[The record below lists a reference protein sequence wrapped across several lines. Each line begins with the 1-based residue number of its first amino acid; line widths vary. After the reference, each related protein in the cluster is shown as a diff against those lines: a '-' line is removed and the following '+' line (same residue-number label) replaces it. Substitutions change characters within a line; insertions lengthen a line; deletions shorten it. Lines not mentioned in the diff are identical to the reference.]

1 MSIRLAEPLLPKV
14 AEEFKIDVTAASL
27 VITAFT
33 LAYGLFQLVH
43 GPLGDRFGRLR
54 TISIAMCLS
63 ALTSAA
69 CALANSLES
78 LAALRFATG
87 MTAGAVIPLSF
98 AFVGDNIPFH
108 QRQPVLG
115 RFIAGTLSGTA
126 FGPLIGGLFSDWL
139 GWRASFL
146 PPAIAFGVIGVILIS
161 VARNEAPPS
170 DDSTRSS
177 PLAGFA
183 GVIYSRSARA
193 ICLAVTVEGFLFYGA
208 LAYLGAYLREGFAL
222 SYTVIGLIIAG
233 FGIGGLIYSAMVP
246 TLVTRLGPP
255 RMVSLGGWML
265 LASFL
270 TLCAMP
276 TWLLA
281 FPAMTVI
288 GFGFYSIHN
297 TLQTRA
303 TEMAPS
309 ARGAAIATFAFCLF
323 AAQALGVVG
332 DGFIV
337 DGLGYRPMLAI
348 TGVGLM
354 LLASWFAAWL
364 RSNRG

>member
-14 AEEFKIDVTAASL
+14 AEEFDIDVTDASL
-27 VITAFT
+27 VITGFT

-78 LAALRFATG
+78 LTALRFATG

-108 QRQPVLG
+108 QRQAVLG
-115 RFIAGTLSGTA
+115 RFIAGTLGGTA

-146 PPAIAFGVIGVILIS
+146 PPAIAFGLIGIILIG
-161 VARNEAPPS
+161 VARNEVARS
-170 DDSTRSS
+170 DDSARSS

-208 LAYLGAYLREGFAL
+208 LAYLGAYLREGFGL
-222 SYTVIGLIIAG
+222 SYTAIGLIIAG
-233 FGIGGLIYSAMVP
+233 FGIGGLNLQCHGANACHPLRSAADGEPRGLDVARQLSHP
-246 TLVTRLGPP
+246 VRDANLAACISGNDGHRL
-255 RMVSLGGWML
+255 
-265 LASFL
+265 
-270 TLCAMP
+270 
-276 TWLLA
+276 WLL
-281 FPAMTVI
+281 FN
-288 GFGFYSIHN
+288 SQH
-297 TLQTRA
+297 
-303 TEMAPS
+303 
-309 ARGAAIATFAFCLF
+309 
-323 AAQALGVVG
+323 
-332 DGFIV
+332 
-337 DGLGYRPMLAI
+337 LANP
-348 TGVGLM
+348 
-354 LLASWFAAWL
+354 
-364 RSNRG
+364 RY